1 MMCDQGRLGGPNNDF
16 TKSGFGNNFHR
27 LEKEYPNFKSTG
39 TKKLDDGLVNQS
51 IDRLK
56 KAALFKVSRTFVH
69 NVWKVS
75 DECTNILIK
84 KQEDYGP
91 HNIGQAPGGALN
103 GLIVRIHDKISRIK
117 HLTESKVEPNNES
130 LRDSYIDLA
139 NYALIAL
146 MVLDGTWP
154 KE

>member
-1 MMCDQGRLGGPNNDF
+1 MCDQGRLGGPNSDL
-16 TKSGFGNNFHR
+16 TKPGVGSYFHK
-27 LEKEYPNFKSTG
+27 LEYQHPHRESTKP
-39 TKKLDDGLVNQS
+39 KKIDDGLVNQS
-51 IDRLK
+51 VDRLK
-56 KAALFKVSRTFVH
+56 KASLFKVSRIFVN

-75 DECTNILIK
+75 DECSNILIK

-91 HNIGQAPGGALN
+91 HNIGDAPGGPLN

-117 HLTESKVEPNNES
+117 HLTDSKAEPNNES
-130 LRDSYIDLA
+130 LRDSYVDLA

>member
-1 MMCDQGRLGGPNNDF
+1 MCDYGRLGKPNRETTWDGSKSDHFGPKKWDSHDKNPANKKVKNLLVDV
-16 TKSGFGNNFHR
+16 TIKR
-27 LEKEYPNFKSTG
+27 LTD
-39 TKKLDDGLVNQS
+39 TAV
-51 IDRLK
+51 
-56 KAALFKVSRTFVH
+56 FKVSRGFIH
-69 NVWKVS
+69 NVWTIA

>member
-1 MMCDQGRLGGPNNDF
+1 MCDQGRLGGPNSDL
-16 TKSGFGNNFHR
+16 TKSWTGSEFHR
-27 LEKEYPNFKSTG
+27 FEKPKFSRNDSANQKLE
-39 TKKLDDGLVNQS
+39 
-51 IDRLK
+51 
-56 KAALFKVSRTFVH
+56 AAFAKYHVPRTFIN
-69 NVWKVS
+69 NVWKVG
-75 DECTNILIK
+75 DELTDILIK
-84 KQEDYGP
+84 KQADYGP

-117 HLTESKVEPNNES
+117 HLTSKDFDPQNES